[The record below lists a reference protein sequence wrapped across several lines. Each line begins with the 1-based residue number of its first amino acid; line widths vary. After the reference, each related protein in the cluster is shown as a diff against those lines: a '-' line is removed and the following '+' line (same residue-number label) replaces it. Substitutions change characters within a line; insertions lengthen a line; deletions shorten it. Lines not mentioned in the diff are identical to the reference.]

1 MAATSILGLYSEA
14 VAAADGVIA
23 LRDAGLSDDNFE
35 LLTDTPYPEGAF
47 GERPVHHRLHIFP
60 LVGAFCG
67 LAVAILLTTGT
78 QIAYPMITGGKPILA
93 IPPMLIIWFEGI
105 MLGAIGMTFVGFFF
119 EARLPRLHMGL
130 YDPRISEGY
139 IGLLVSADES
149 AIDDAE
155 KALRSSGAVD
165 VVRPSRDEG

>member
-1 MAATSILGLYSEA
+1 MAVTSILALYSDA

-23 LRDAGLSDDNFE
+23 LHEAGLSDDNFE

-47 GERPVHHRLHIFP
+47 GEQPVHHRLYVFP

-67 LAVAILLTTGT
+67 LVVAVLLTTGT
-78 QIAYPMITGGKPILA
+78 QLAYPLITGGKPILA

-119 EARLPRLHMGL
+119 EARLPRIHLGL
-130 YDPRISEGY
+130 YDPRIAEGY
-139 IGLLVSADES
+139 IGLLVSTDES
-149 AIDDAE
+149 IIGDAE

-165 VVRPSRDEG
+165 VIRQGEGEG